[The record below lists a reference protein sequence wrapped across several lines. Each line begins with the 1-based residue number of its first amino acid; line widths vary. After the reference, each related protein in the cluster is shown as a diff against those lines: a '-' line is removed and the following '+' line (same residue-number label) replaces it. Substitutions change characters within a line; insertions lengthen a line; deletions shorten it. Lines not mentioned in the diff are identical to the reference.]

1 MFGFAQ
7 IGIPSLILNLVVALI
22 IFGPGKL
29 PSVGKAMGET
39 ISSFKKAVSD
49 NDDVTEE
56 EKKKELK

>member
-7 IGIPSLILNLVVALI
+7 IGIPSLILILVVALI

-39 ISSFKKAVSD
+39 ISSFKKAVK
-49 NDDVTEE
+49 NDDTDTE
-56 EKKKELK
+56 EKKKELE

>member
-7 IGIPSLILNLVVALI
+7 IGIPSLILILVVALI
-22 IFGPGKL
+22 IFRPGKL

>member
-7 IGIPSLILNLVVALI
+7 IGIPSLILILVVALI

-39 ISSFKKAVSD
+39 ISSFKKAVK
-49 NDDVTEE
+49 DDDTDTE
-56 EKKKELK
+56 EKKKELE

>member
-7 IGIPSLILNLVVALI
+7 IGIPSLILILVVVLI

-39 ISSFKKAVSD
+39 ISSFKKAVK
-49 NDDVTEE
+49 DDDTDTE
-56 EKKKELK
+56 EKKKELE

>member
-7 IGIPSLILNLVVALI
+7 IGIPGLILILVVALI

-39 ISSFKKAVSD
+39 ISSFKKAVGGD
-49 NDDVTEE
+49 GDEAAE
-56 EKKKELK
+56 EKKKELE